1 MIVELL
7 AYSLVAFIVGAVCIV
22 SLVRLTSIKK
32 EDQVRLSTLF
42 LVSYGCIV
50 LFAAASYYLAYRDHV
65 EKTGKQL
72 SFIDYVNGGL
82 ADKTFLKRILVGLGT
97 GIVFGI
103 IDNAGLWF
111 GMDALDPI
119 LPKGKLTQ
127 AGLGNVFSDTLSAFL
142 STFAGNIIQHLTGV
156 KGGTPI
162 WSDAAGTFVGC
173 LTGLFGSRLLT
184 GRT

>member
-1 MIVELL
+1 MIAELVV
-7 AYSLVAFIVGAVCIV
+7 YSLVAFIVGAACIAY
-22 SLVRLTSIKK
+22 LVGLTSIKK
-32 EDQVRLSTLF
+32 REKMRLAVLF
-42 LVSYGCIV
+42 VFSYGFIV
-50 LFAAASYYLAYRDHV
+50 MFAAASYYLASKDHA
-65 EKTGKQL
+65 EKTGKRL
-72 SFIDYVNGGL
+72 SFIDYINGGL
-82 ADKTFLKRILVGLGT
+82 VDTTFLKRILVGLGT
-97 GIVFGI
+97 GVVFGI

-119 LPKGKLTQ
+119 LPRGKLTQ

-162 WSDAAGTFVGC
+162 WSDAVGTFVGC
-173 LTGLFGSRLLT
+173 LSGLFGSRLLT